1 MIFIFNIFFG
11 REGNAKQ
18 RRSKKIGKRVG
29 FRGKYKPLMYKI
41 SRLCGKRLYP
51 CTVAGCTYVG
61 KDVTALRYHQPVHTG
76 RSLYI
81 VC

>member
-1 MIFIFNIFFG
+1 MQSKG
-11 REGNAKQ
+11 EAK
-18 RRSKKIGKRVG
+18 KLGKEWVLVEN
-29 FRGKYKPLMYKI
+29 KTPEI

-76 RSLYI
+76 RRLYI